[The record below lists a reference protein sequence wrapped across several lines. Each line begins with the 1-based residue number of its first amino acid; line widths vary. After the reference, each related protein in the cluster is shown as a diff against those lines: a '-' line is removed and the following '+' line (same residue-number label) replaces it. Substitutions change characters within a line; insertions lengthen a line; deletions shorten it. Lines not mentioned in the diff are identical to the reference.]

1 MKRFINLGL
10 FLILSFY
17 ITTLSAQR
25 TVTGKIQEAN
35 GQPIIGATVMA
46 QGTSLGTTTNESGV
60 FTLQIPANVNSLT
73 VNYIGYA
80 PKEVFIGDELTIDIV
95 LEEGKILETVFII
108 GSRSTAAR
116 TKTETTAPVDVLNIT
131 ELVATG
137 QTDPTQMLH
146 YIVPSFNSGR
156 QTVADG
162 TDHIDPSTLRGLG
175 PDQVLTLLNGKR
187 RHNQALININ
197 GTIGRGSVGT
207 DMNAIPSAAIERLEV
222 LRDGAS
228 SQYGSDAIAGVINVV
243 MKNTPGTTITGH
255 VSSYNTQYEYLF
267 GKNDKR
273 KMTDGETVQ
282 LSAYHGMAIAK
293 GKFSVALEF
302 RDRKAS
308 NRSGD
313 FLGTVY
319 HGTKATDDSLI
330 NARGG
335 FDRTFNM
342 QVGNAAS
349 RNILGFVNYNLPIGT
364 NKELYINMG
373 GASRK
378 GSGKG
383 FYRYPKQTTQV
394 IPELYPMGFL
404 PEIHSTIGDYSA
416 LIGLKGIVSNGWR
429 WDLSNVFGTNR
440 FRYDVKNSN
449 NASQFALKTAA
460 PTEFYAGTQ
469 QFSQNTTNFELSKAL
484 KSNAVR
490 SLNLALGLELRID
503 NFKIEAGEEASWK
516 NYDLNA
522 KPLRVGGSQVF
533 PGFQPG
539 NEVNQG
545 RTVAGAFIDLES
557 DITDKFL
564 VNAAAR
570 FENYSDFGTNAAAK
584 LAARYKFAD
593 AFVIRGALSNG
604 FRAPSVHQRY
614 FSNTSTQFVVANGV
628 TTPNN
633 VGTYRNDSE
642 IAKALGI
649 PSLEAE
655 KSTNISLGVTSKFA
669 KVVSLTID
677 AYQINIK
684 DRIVITGNMSRS
696 NALINSLL
704 IAGGAAADVTQ
715 VAFFTNAI
723 NTSTRGIDAV
733 LGASPKM
740 GNGFLDLTLAA
751 NFTKNEIDGP
761 IKTTDKLPADDFGK
775 TFFSRLEESRVVVGQ
790 PKSKIAAS
798 LGYRIVNFSTQ
809 LRATRFGEVA
819 VWDNTNMVL
828 DESFS
833 SKTIVDL
840 NLSYT
845 FKIATLSLGSNNL
858 FDVYPDKIKNLGNTS
873 DGRFIYSRNVTQF
886 GFGGRTLYTAL
897 KIDIK

>member
-1 MKRFINLGL
+1 MKPFINLSL
-10 FLILSFY
+10 FLLFVSSISA
-17 ITTLSAQR
+17 LSAQR
-25 TVTGKIQEAN
+25 TITGKIQEAN
-35 GQPIIGATVMA
+35 GLPIIGATVIA
-46 QGTSLGTTTNESGV
+46 SGSTTGTTTNEAGMFSI
-60 FTLQIPANVNSLT
+60 QIPAGVTALKVS
-73 VNYIGYA
+73 YIGYE
-80 PKEVFIGDELTIDIV
+80 PKEVFIGDALTIDIV

-116 TKTETTAPVDVLNIT
+116 TKTETTAPVDVLNMT
-131 ELVATG
+131 ELTTTG

-146 YIVPSFNSGR
+146 FIVPSFNSGR

-197 GTIGRGSVGT
+197 GTVGRGSVGT

-243 MKNTPGTTITGH
+243 MKNSPGTTITGH
-255 VSSYNTQYEYLF
+255 VGGYNTQYEYLF

-282 LSAYHGMAIAK
+282 LSAYHGMALGK

-313 FLGTVY
+313 YLGTVY
-319 HGTKATDDSLI
+319 SGTKAVDDSLI

-349 RNILGFVNYNLPIGT
+349 RNILGFINYNLPIGT
-364 NKELYINMG
+364 NKELYINVG

-416 LIGLKGIVSNGWR
+416 LVGMKGIVSNGWR
-429 WDLSNVFGTNR
+429 WDISNVFGTNR

-469 QFSQNTTNFELSKAL
+469 QFSQNTTNFEISKAL
-484 KSNAVR
+484 KTNAVR
-490 SLNLALGLELRID
+490 SLNLAVGLELRID

-522 KPLRVGGSQVF
+522 SPLRVGGAQVF

-545 RTVAGAFIDLES
+545 RTVAGAFIDVES

-564 VNAAAR
+564 VNVAAR

-655 KSTNISLGVTSKFA
+655 KSTNISIGVTSKFA
-669 KVVSLTID
+669 QVVSLTID

-715 VAFFTNAI
+715 VAFFT
-723 NTSTRGIDAV
+723 DAV
-733 LGASPKM
+733 MGASPKL

-751 NFTKNEIDGP
+751 NFTKNEIDGAV
-761 IKTTDKLPADDFGK
+761 KTTDKLPADDFGK

-790 PKSKIAAS
+790 PNSKIAAS
-798 LGYRIVNFSTQ
+798 LGYRIEKFSTQ

-819 VWDNTNMVL
+819 VWDNTNMAL